1 MVKVLLELIEFGS
14 ICFAGWW
21 SSDASHY
28 FHAVTYHLDLVAA
41 LQSRGLSV
49 AAAEALLES
58 RPLFCFTAEA
68 ISKRDTDVWLQVSD
82 RRPVRCL
89 PAMRAGDLV
98 RLHCDASPA
107 NRHMICCQSGPSAER
122 LIMHKGT
129 VHVINCAVP

>member
-1 MVKVLLELIEFGS
+1 MSNPERSLVESSTRE
-14 ICFAGWW
+14 CAAGWW

-68 ISKRDTDVWLQVSD
+68 ISNRDTDVWLQVSD
-82 RRPVRCL
+82 RMVL
-89 PAMRAGDLV
+89 AMTSVTL
-98 RLHCDASPA
+98 
-107 NRHMICCQSGPSAER
+107 
-122 LIMHKGT
+122 
-129 VHVINCAVP
+129 